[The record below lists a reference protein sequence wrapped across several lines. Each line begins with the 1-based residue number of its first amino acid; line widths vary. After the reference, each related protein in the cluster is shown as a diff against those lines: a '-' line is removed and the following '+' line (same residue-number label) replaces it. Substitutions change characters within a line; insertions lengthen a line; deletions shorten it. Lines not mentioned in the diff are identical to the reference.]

1 MDTNKK
7 DTTII
12 VNAREKTWNE
22 KDISYV
28 QVIELAYGTYEEK
41 ETIEYTVTY
50 TIPNND
56 KSGELTVGESVKV
69 KKDMVFYVNRTD
81 KS

>member
-50 TIPNND
+50 TLPNSD